1 MAQVKKQQPL
11 IVGKN
16 APPVGEYPAIL
27 LNNPKYAANVGAAVR
42 AASCFGA
49 KQVWWSG
56 NRVSLNAE
64 EGQRLPREERMKGY
78 KDVDMIQ
85 FDYPFDH
92 FKGATP
98 VAIELM
104 DNTENLFDFVHPE
117 NAVYVFGPEDGSI
130 DQVFRRHCH
139 RFVTIPTR
147 HCTNLAAAVY
157 LVLYDRT
164 LKHYQLTQQMP
175 ELAEHRGWID
185 QLANE
190 DVWKEAGY
198 KNGVAF
204 V

>member
-1 MAQVKKQQPL
+1 MAKVKQPL

-16 APPVGEYPAIL
+16 APPVGVCPAIIL
-27 LNNPKYAANVGAAVR
+27 TNPKYSANVGAAVR

-49 KQVWWSG
+49 SQVWWTG
-56 NRVSLNAE
+56 NRVTLE
-64 EGQRLPREERMKGY
+64 DGQRLPREERMKGY
-78 KDVDMIQ
+78 KDVDMVQ

-98 VAIELM
+98 VALEVG
-104 DNTENLFDFVHPE
+104 DNYECLFDFVHPE

-130 DQVFRRHCH
+130 DQMMKRHCH

-157 LVLYDRT
+157 LVLYDRAI
-164 LKHYQLTQQMP
+164 KHYQLTQEKP
-175 ELAEHRGWID
+175 TLNEHRGYID
-185 QLANE
+185 TLANE

-198 KNGVAF
+198 KHGVAF